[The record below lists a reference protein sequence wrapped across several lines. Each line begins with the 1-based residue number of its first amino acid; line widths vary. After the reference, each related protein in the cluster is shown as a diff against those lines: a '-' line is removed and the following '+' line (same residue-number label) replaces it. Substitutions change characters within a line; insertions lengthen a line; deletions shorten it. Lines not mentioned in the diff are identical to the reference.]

1 MVQELVFSR
10 AWAGA
15 ISMSVLLGT
24 LAGCGGT
31 AADPEDSTTN
41 VTVVLSVLSGDVQTG
56 RTGKE
61 LPEPVIVRV
70 QQSGAPWVNKTVN
83 FVVTVGGGSVLAG
96 TVLTDS
102 EGVAQEF
109 WTLGGPGEQALEARA
124 VSSAGE
130 RLTFRTIRATAISP
144 PTLTN
149 IVDIADTL
157 RAFMGWHMNPSP
169 AIVAKDGF
177 GNPMFRKEITWTVS
191 AGDLGVPGVTS
202 LVTLTSVDG
211 SNSIQW
217 WGAQAPGFATMSV
230 SMIDDLTG
238 DTIYLEEPFV
248 GVIGQTVTWI
258 AEFGDLNWSDG
269 ANWDIGR
276 APEPAELASFKAS
289 GSHTVTLDVSASVA
303 SIHRF
308 VRDANGGL
316 FTGTGIKELVIPLGS
331 FLVLTDTL
339 VRADLPK
346 VVLDGG
352 GLTTSSGSLVNAK
365 IHWTSGQVT
374 MDRSGNTQ
382 SFSMFA
388 SGVGTKLLD
397 VAPKVSAT
405 DADVFIRGITWD
417 DASELRIRG
426 GPNLLIPD
434 RDGITVRG
442 GGPLPGFGQMS
453 VVSDDGLKPT
463 LELSVS
469 ATLVF
474 QFVGS
479 TPSTI
484 ILSGVDLVTGR
495 LPSVTVDGDLPAIGQ
510 FYDLILLQ
518 GGSTFLS
525 GVIPSDAN
533 YEFQVNPVPGVG
545 LRAIR
550 RQ

>member
-10 AWAGA
+10 PWAGA
-15 ISMSVLLGT
+15 VSMAALLGI
-24 LAGCGGT
+24 LAGCGGI

-56 RTGKE
+56 RTGKD

-130 RLTFRTIRATAISP
+130 RLTFTTFRATAIVGP

-149 IVDIADTL
+149 LGVSADTL
-157 RAFMGWHMNPSP
+157 RGFMGWLILPSP
-169 AIVAKDGF
+169 GIVARDGF
-177 GNPMFRKEITWTVS
+177 GNPMTGKEITWTAS
-191 AGDLGVPGVTS
+191 AGDLGVPGLTS
-202 LVTLTSVDG
+202 RVTLTSANGVT
-211 SNSIQW
+211 STQW
-217 WGAQAPGFATMSV
+217 WAAQAPGFATV
-230 SMIDDLTG
+230 TASMIDDLTG
-238 DTIYLEEPFV
+238 DTIHLEEPFV
-248 GVIGQTVTWI
+248 GITEQTVTWI

-276 APEPAELASFKAS
+276 PPEPGELVRFSAS
-289 GSHTVTLDVSASVA
+289 GNHAVTLDVSASVA
-303 SIHRF
+303 SIHRL
-308 VRDANGGL
+308 VSDASGST
-316 FTGTGIKELVIPLGS
+316 FTATGIQELVIPLGS
-331 FLVLTDTL
+331 FLTLTDTL
-339 VRADLPK
+339 FGADLPK

-352 GLTTSSGSLVNAK
+352 GLTGNLVFAE

-388 SGVGTKLLD
+388 SGVGIKLLD

-405 DADVFIRGITWD
+405 DSDVFIRGITWD

-426 GPNLLIPD
+426 GPNLYFPGN
-434 RDGITVRG
+434 GITVRG
-442 GGPLPGFGQMS
+442 GDPLPGFGQMS

-463 LELSVS
+463 FELAGSPTI
-469 ATLVF
+469 AF

-484 ILSGVDLVTGR
+484 ILTGVDFVVSPGTSFTVT
-495 LPSVTVDGDLPAIGQ
+495 GDLPAIGQ

-518 GGSTFLS
+518 GGSTFSS
-525 GVIPSDAN
+525 GAIPSDAN

>member
-1 MVQELVFSR
+1 MIQELVFSR
-10 AWAGA
+10 PWAGA
-15 ISMSVLLGT
+15 VSMAALLGT

-31 AADPEDSTTN
+31 AADPEDSATN

-56 RTGKE
+56 LSGEE
-61 LPEPVIVRV
+61 LAEPVRVRA
-70 QQSGAPWVNKTVN
+70 QQDGAPWVNKTIN

-144 PTLTN
+144 PTLT
-149 IVDIADTL
+149 IGSADTS
-157 RAFMGWHMNPSP
+157 RAFMGSIMLPTP
-169 AIVAKDGF
+169 LVVARDAF
-177 GNPMFRKEITWTVS
+177 GNPMNMKDITWTAS
-191 AGDLGVPGVTS
+191 AGDLGVPG
-202 LVTLTSVDG
+202 LTSGVTRTSPDG
-211 SNSIQW
+211 IAVIQW
-217 WGAQAPGFATMSV
+217 WAAQAPGFATMTA

-248 GVIGQTVTWI
+248 GVTEQTATWI
-258 AEFGDLNWSDG
+258 AEFGALNWSDG

-276 APEPAELASFKAS
+276 PPGPGELANLSAS

-303 SIHRF
+303 SILRT
-308 VRDANGGL
+308 VRDANGDP
-316 FTGTGIKELVIPLGS
+316 FRSTGTKELVIPLGS

-352 GLTTSSGSLVNAK
+352 GLTTSSGSMSDAE
-365 IHWTSGQVT
+365 IHWTSGQLT
-374 MDRSGNTQ
+374 MDRGGNGQ

-405 DADVFIRGITWD
+405 DSDVGINRITWD
-417 DASELRIRG
+417 DASEWRIRG
-426 GPNLLIPD
+426 GPKLLF
-434 RDGITVRG
+434 RNDGITVRG
-442 GGPLPGFGQMS
+442 GNPLPGFGQMS

-463 LELSVS
+463 LELTAP
-469 ATLVF
+469 ATIAF

-484 ILSGVDLVTGR
+484 ILTGVDFVVG
-495 LPSVTVDGDLPAIGQ
+495 PSMSFTVEGDLPAIGQ

-518 GGSTFLS
+518 GGSTFSS
-525 GVIPSDAN
+525 GAIPSNAN
-533 YEFQVNPVPGVG
+533 YEFQVNPVSGVG